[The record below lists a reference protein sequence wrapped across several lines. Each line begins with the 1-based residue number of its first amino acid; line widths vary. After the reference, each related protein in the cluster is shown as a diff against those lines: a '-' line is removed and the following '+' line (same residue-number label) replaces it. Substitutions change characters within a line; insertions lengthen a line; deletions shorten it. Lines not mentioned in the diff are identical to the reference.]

1 MMRAPSKEVSLSDT
15 TRPVDLERRRISA
28 LAALALLGGPTITIV
43 GCGGGGGSPAAAPPP
58 PAATPTPP
66 PAASCPAGN
75 ACGQVD
81 GDPSHRAEI
90 TAAQLSAGG
99 ALELDIRGS
108 SGHSHTVSL
117 TADEV
122 VAIRDRAR
130 VTKISTTTLNH
141 NHSVVFN

>member
-1 MMRAPSKEVSLSDT
+1 
-15 TRPVDLERRRISA
+15 
-28 LAALALLGGPTITIV
+28 
-43 GCGGGGGSPAAAPPP
+43 
-58 PAATPTPP
+58 
-66 PAASCPAGN
+66 
-75 ACGQVD
+75 VD

-90 TAAQLSAGG
+90 TAAQLGAAG

>member
-1 MMRAPSKEVSLSDT
+1 M
-15 TRPVDLERRRISA
+15 DLERRHITA
-28 LAALALLGGPTITIV
+28 LAALTLLGGATITIT

-58 PAATPTPP
+58 PAATPP

-90 TAAQLSAGG
+90 TAAQLSAAG

>member
-1 MMRAPSKEVSLSDT
+1 MMRAQSKEASLSDIT
-15 TRPVDLERRRISA
+15 PPVDLERRHITA
-28 LAALALLGGPTITIV
+28 LAALTLLGGATITIT

-58 PAATPTPP
+58 PAATPP

-90 TAAQLSAGG
+90 TAAQLGAAG

-117 TADEV
+117 TGDEV